1 MSNLLA
7 GTRVY
12 LAGPVEHD
20 AKATSWRD
28 ALTPWL
34 RERGIT
40 VYDPLVKPTWLD
52 PICKLDPPLYRKAL
66 VGQVDGLTKAQVF
79 EANTI
84 MRRLCLAYVS
94 SADWIIVYHPKLF
107 TVGTFEEIF
116 LGANIQKPTFFCA
129 PDGIIST
136 WALPV
141 FSTPENHEK
150 VFFPNWDTLQ
160 QHVVKLDSGEEKMDP
175 FKWVSVCYP
184 PAVQYPSLCKR

>member
-1 MSNLLA
+1 MNLLA

-28 ALTPWL
+28 AITPWL
-34 RERGIT
+34 RKMGVT

-52 PICKLDPPLYRKAL
+52 PICKLPPALYRQAL
-66 VGQVDGLTKAQVF
+66 SGEINGLTKAQVF

-94 SADWIIVYHPKLF
+94 SADWIIVYHPKMF

-141 FSTPENHEK
+141 FATPDNHEK
-150 VFFPNWDTLQ
+150 VFFPNWDSLK
-160 QHVVKLDSGEEKMDP
+160 QHIDKLDSGDEPMDP

-184 PAVQYPSLCKR
+184 PAVQYPSAVR